1 MLNLNQSVLIGTIFA
16 FDRCECH
23 GHGDTCNPLNGE
35 NCNCQNNTENDRQC
49 SQKNTKN
56 IMHLTPCWQ
65 LQVSDISYLH
75 FPSLKAT
82 SKLKNDNLTF

>member
-1 MLNLNQSVLIGTIFA
+1 MKTYKNNIHLCIVFN
-16 FDRCECH
+16 RCECH

-49 SQKNTKN
+49 SQKTTKN

-65 LQVSDISYLH
+65 LQVNIFSNNLFY
-75 FPSLKAT
+75 F
-82 SKLKNDNLTF
+82 KLIIKM